1 MFSNCSLKI
10 GGELAVKGGL
20 YGVVGCL
27 LAISAAD
34 AAEKC
39 PFKPIPA
46 AEMPGLKLDSMY
58 QDVKAQVPKSAKCED
73 WDQLYCSYVDKR
85 GYELVFSDVTQA
97 YGREGPDRLHYMK
110 TATRERGAK
119 LPFGVLWS
127 DRQAQVMKKVRAL
140 GAKPEADR
148 KDGRPII
155 LVLGCFAPGLGDPY
169 STVFIFT
176 PPGRLAQVNQSTIW
190 P

>member
-1 MFSNCSLKI
+1 MKS
-10 GGELAVKGGL
+10 GL
-20 YGVVGCL
+20 YGVIGCL

-46 AEMPGLKLDSMY
+46 AEMPGLKLESMY

-73 WDQLYCSYVDKR
+73 WDQLYCSYVDR
-85 GYELVFSDVTQA
+85 HGYELTFSDVTEA
-97 YGREGPDRLHYMK
+97 YGRKGPDRLHYLK
-110 TATRERGAK
+110 TATRERGAR

-127 DRQAQVMKKVRAL
+127 DGQAQVMKKVRAF
-140 GAKPEADR
+140 GAKPEGGR

-155 LVLGCFAPGLGDPY
+155 RVIGCFAPGLGDPY
-169 STVFIFT
+169 GTEFTFT
-176 PPGRLAQVNQSTIW
+176 PQGRLDWVNQSVLW